1 MNFNSVMVMM
11 PLNQGVESEEE
22 EEEDEDDDGG
32 GGRTWCHCSDCTIY
46 LPQ

>member
-1 MNFNSVMVMM
+1 MVMM